1 MEFYLIDGEEV
12 RGTGL
17 VAESEGRAAGNLRG

>member
-1 MEFYLIDGEEV
+1 MELYLINGKEV

-17 VAESEGRAAGNLRG
+17 VAESEGRAARNLRG